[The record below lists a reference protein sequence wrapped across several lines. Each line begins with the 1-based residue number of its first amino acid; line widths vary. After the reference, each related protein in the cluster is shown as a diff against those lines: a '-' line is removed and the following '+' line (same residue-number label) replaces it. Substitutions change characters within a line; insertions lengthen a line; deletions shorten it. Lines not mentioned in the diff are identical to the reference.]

1 MKKIF
6 IDGPISPEFISD
18 SISKHQSK
26 HNIGAHNIFLGQVRA
41 DIISDQNVK
50 SIEYSAYE
58 DMANKKVNEIREDA
72 FKKFDLTC
80 LHTYHSLG
88 NIKVGEISFFVFV
101 SSVRRSEV
109 YEATQYLVDRIKN
122 EVPIFGKEIFENE
135 KFQWKENINW
145 L

>member
-72 FKKFDLTC
+72 FKKYDLTC

-135 KFQWKENINW
+135 KFQWKENIN
-145 L
+145 

>member
-26 HNIGAHNIFLGQVRA
+26 HNIGAHNIFLGQVRD

-135 KFQWKENINW
+135 KFQWKENIN
-145 L
+145 

>member
-6 IDGPISPEFISD
+6 IDGPISPDFISD

-26 HNIGAHNIFLGQVRA
+26 LNIGAHNIFLGQVRA
-41 DIISDQNVK
+41 DVISGQNVK

-135 KFQWKENINW
+135 KFQWKENIN
-145 L
+145 

>member
-6 IDGPISPEFISD
+6 IDGPISPDFISD

-26 HNIGAHNIFLGQVRA
+26 LNIGAHNIFLGQVRA
-41 DIISDQNVK
+41 DVISGQNVK

-58 DMANKKVNEIREDA
+58 DMAKKKVNEIREDA
-72 FKKFDLTC
+72 FKKYDLTC

-88 NIKVGEISFFVFV
+88 NVKVGEISFFVFV

-109 YEATQYLVDRIKN
+109 YEATPVSYTHLTLPTKA
-122 EVPIFGKEIFENE
+122 
-135 KFQWKENINW
+135 
-145 L
+145 

>member
-6 IDGPISPEFISD
+6 IDGPISSEFISD

-88 NIKVGEISFFVFV
+88 NVKVGEISFFVFV

-109 YEATQYLVDRIKN
+109 YEATQFLVDRIKN

-135 KFQWKENINW
+135 KFQWKENIN
-145 L
+145 

>member
-6 IDGPISPEFISD
+6 IDGPISPDFISD
-18 SISKHQSK
+18 SISKNQSK
-26 HNIGAHNIFLGQVRA
+26 LKIGAHNIFLGQVRA
-41 DIISDQNVK
+41 DIIKDQNVK

-135 KFQWKENINW
+135 KFQWKENIN
-145 L
+145 

>member
-109 YEATQYLVDRIKN
+109 YEATQYLVDRIKK

-135 KFQWKENINW
+135 KFQWKENIN
-145 L
+145 

>member
-26 HNIGAHNIFLGQVRA
+26 LNIGAHNIFLGQVRA
-41 DIISDQNVK
+41 DVISGQNVK

-109 YEATQYLVDRIKN
+109 YEATQYLVDLSLIH
-122 EVPIFGKEIFENE
+122 I
-135 KFQWKENINW
+135 
-145 L
+145 

>member
-6 IDGPISPEFISD
+6 IDGQRSPEFISD
-18 SISKHQSK
+18 SISKHHSK

-135 KFQWKENINW
+135 KFQWKENIN
-145 L
+145 

>member
-101 SSVRRSEV
+101 SSVRRSCLL
-109 YEATQYLVDRIKN
+109 YTSPSPRD
-122 EVPIFGKEIFENE
+122 
-135 KFQWKENINW
+135 
-145 L
+145 

>member
-72 FKKFDLTC
+72 FKKYDLTC

-109 YEATQYLVDRIKN
+109 YEATQFLVDRIKN

-135 KFQWKENINW
+135 KFQWKENIN
-145 L
+145 

>member
-101 SSVRRSEV
+101 YVF
-109 YEATQYLVDRIKN
+109 KF
-122 EVPIFGKEIFENE
+122 IFSYCISNIYHICTNYIF
-135 KFQWKENINW
+135 
-145 L
+145 

>member
-6 IDGPISPEFISD
+6 IDGPISPDFISD

-26 HNIGAHNIFLGQVRA
+26 LNIGAHNIFLGQVRA
-41 DIISDQNVK
+41 DVISGQNVK

-58 DMANKKVNEIREDA
+58 DMAKKKVNEIREDA
-72 FKKFDLTC
+72 FKKYDLTC

-88 NIKVGEISFFVFV
+88 NVKVGEISFFVFV

-109 YEATQYLVDRIKN
+109 YEATQFLVDRIKN

-135 KFQWKENINW
+135 KFQWKENIN
-145 L
+145 

>member
-109 YEATQYLVDRIKN
+109 YEATQCLVDRIKN

-135 KFQWKENINW
+135 KFQWKENIN
-145 L
+145 

>member
-88 NIKVGEISFFVFV
+88 NIKVGEICFFVFV

-109 YEATQYLVDRIKN
+109 YEATQFLVDRIKN

-135 KFQWKENINW
+135 KFQWKENIN
-145 L
+145 

>member
-41 DIISDQNVK
+41 DIIKDQNVK

-109 YEATQYLVDRIKN
+109 YEATQYLVDRVKN

-135 KFQWKENINW
+135 KFQWKENIN
-145 L
+145 

>member
-6 IDGPISPEFISD
+6 IDGPISPEFISE

-50 SIEYSAYE
+50 SIEYSVYE

-135 KFQWKENINW
+135 KFQWKENIN
-145 L
+145 

>member
-109 YEATQYLVDRIKN
+109 YEATQYRVDRIKN

-135 KFQWKENINW
+135 KFQWKENIN
-145 L
+145 

>member
-6 IDGPISPEFISD
+6 VDGPISSKFISD

-109 YEATQYLVDRIKN
+109 YEATQFLVDRIKN

-135 KFQWKENINW
+135 KFQWKENIN
-145 L
+145 

>member
-41 DIISDQNVK
+41 DIIKDQNVK

-101 SSVRRSEV
+101 SSERRSEV
-109 YEATQYLVDRIKN
+109 YEATQFLVDRIKN

-135 KFQWKENINW
+135 KFQWKENIN
-145 L
+145 

>member
-109 YEATQYLVDRIKN
+109 YEATQFLVDRIKN

-135 KFQWKENINW
+135 KFQWKENIN
-145 L
+145 

>member
-72 FKKFDLTC
+72 FEKFDLTC

-88 NIKVGEISFFVFV
+88 NVKVGEISFFVFV

-109 YEATQYLVDRIKN
+109 YEATKFLVDRIKN

-135 KFQWKENINW
+135 KFQWKENIN
-145 L
+145 

>member
-6 IDGPISPEFISD
+6 IDGPISPEFISE

-72 FKKFDLTC
+72 FEKFDLTC

-88 NIKVGEISFFVFV
+88 NVKVGEISFFVFV

-109 YEATQYLVDRIKN
+109 YEATQFLVDRIKN

-135 KFQWKENINW
+135 KFQWKENIN
-145 L
+145 

>member
-41 DIISDQNVK
+41 DIIKDQNVK

-135 KFQWKENINW
+135 KFQWKENIN
-145 L
+145 

>member
-41 DIISDQNVK
+41 DIIKDQNVK

-109 YEATQYLVDRIKN
+109 YEATQFLVDRIKN

-135 KFQWKENINW
+135 KFQWKENIN
-145 L
+145 

>member
-1 MKKIF
+1 MKASILQKLDSTAERIEE
-6 IDGPISPEFISD
+6 IAALLSD
-18 SISKHQSK
+18 P
-26 HNIGAHNIFLGQVRA
+26 

-135 KFQWKENINW
+135 KFQWKENIN
-145 L
+145 

>member
-101 SSVRRSEV
+101 SSV
-109 YEATQYLVDRIKN
+109 
-122 EVPIFGKEIFENE
+122 
-135 KFQWKENINW
+135 
-145 L
+145 

>member
-6 IDGPISPEFISD
+6 IDGPISSEFISD

-109 YEATQYLVDRIKN
+109 YEATQYLVDRVKN

-135 KFQWKENINW
+135 KFQWKENIN
-145 L
+145 

>member
-58 DMANKKVNEIREDA
+58 DMANKKVNEIRQDA
-72 FKKFDLTC
+72 FEKFDLTC

-88 NIKVGEISFFVFV
+88 NVKVGEISFFVFV

-109 YEATQYLVDRIKN
+109 YEATKFLVDRIKN

-135 KFQWKENINW
+135 KFQWKENIN
-145 L
+145 

>member
-80 LHTYHSLG
+80 LHNYHSLG

-109 YEATQYLVDRIKN
+109 YEATQFLVDRIKN

-135 KFQWKENINW
+135 KFQWKENIN
-145 L
+145 